1 MEGGGGGD
9 QDRAGLGP
17 EARNRLEEQQFFGL
31 QLHVL
36 PDELDDFD
44 MLVNLPAGFRA
55 RIGLNETTLTRAL
68 ARGDFAMAEKIIEEA
83 TDPEFLNDGAL
94 SATPLN
100 MVLTGR
106 SSFFHQSRNL
116 KLAHILMQRG
126 ANPNLRIPNHDMESA
141 SESPLELLLRY
152 YLKLT
157 EVFGVPGSGHCRTSY
172 RPNSFEET
180 ELMDTVG
187 INGEIGGMGPGQITS
202 QARQL
207 LLYCLENGGDTNL
220 PTTDAA
226 KTIYHMAVVAPV
238 TDPALIQRMLEL
250 GANVNHADVHN
261 TTPLMDIIM
270 LGDEQRA
277 LADLASLQAAGRSLL
292 LDSQNCSL
300 QSALWRSI
308 FQGHCTLALELLSAN
323 ANQSCSARVEPLSRP
338 AVRIP
343 RHPTIKS
350 AVPGLLAPFLND
362 SPCTANLN
370 VRLPKKR
377 SGRSTQE
384 YSALASVHLG
394 RNTVAPLVDQGFL
407 QGQAIADLTSTL
419 IRLNTDHTQA
429 GDSSVVDSSAIIP
442 LMFGELSAGLRQL
455 AVRTILRHA
464 LFTCSQEEALTKLD
478 SVCEKSGFLLTQL
491 LVKPSQA
498 KLAQQEETMMA
509 HEYEIELGS
518 EMELSFGLDP
528 ENVEVSVDKTDM
540 DNVELGISEIAI
552 SENPFSTAD
561 ELSVSDTSASYFT
574 ENSEVNGL
582 EVSDDTADNLEHVD
596 KGEYVVDILDTIDK
610 LDRELEVIRTDSIL
624 QTLDRDLATW
634 EVELQGTLDR
644 IQRYQAE
651 LSSGDLVRDVRL
663 IRRGRN
669 RGIEE
674 ARRRSEQLME
684 ELRVQRSILVKSDR
698 DIEEVE
704 EAVGDLL
711 EQTDEV
717 GIILGEGDQVVPN
730 ICQETDSGSDGVR
743 EARRNGARVDSVYWE
758 NRRRRIDENWSLG
771 ADRALAG
778 QTGDEAEYSES
789 DVVPSDGRSMDEIL
803 SSVCPMCLDV
813 YHGSHDCPML
823 RPSVVQPLTIAQ
835 SSPEHTANRPTV
847 VHISPENHHT
857 EQLVQTLSVSVSVS
871 DVAPVAPYMPPLTD
885 SELSSDTESNSWL
898 SQSSS
903 SQRQGTSTRPVAP
916 TSPQTMANN
925 LAILNERLFQQR
937 RRIGAAAIS
946 LVDQVMTPPPP
957 LTPSPPPLRDPFTLR
972 MPGYF
977 RNTPPSFRSPP
988 VPPMRHIPSPLLS
1001 AAPTRNSPPLPSSVR
1016 LPGLIASSNSELDSD
1031 SSSDTDTWGGT
1042 FSLRHTRRQ
1051 AEQVEPPT
1059 NDATIVSR
1067 LTSRTL
1073 YALTDSLG
1081 IPHGLRPCFAVE
1093 AARLQLT
1100 LALFNHQSITC
1111 DRNCEGDESDSDS
1124 EEDWLATDTDTE
1136 EETAE
1141 ENEVD
1146 QPPLTDSEDS
1156 TESSVSDFSQR
1167 SWFGSQAELTEAR
1180 RLSPRSTFSPPLSSS
1195 PRSLTS
1201 DSEAS
1206 FSSRGHA
1213 WLPDRE
1219 DLRSVRQFLASSP
1232 GPEFH
1237 HSTDSESES
1246 SGI

>member
-1 MEGGGGGD
+1 MEGDGDQEGGGLVGV
-9 QDRAGLGP
+9 
-17 EARNRLEEQQFFGL
+17 RNRLEEQQFFGL

-36 PDELDDFD
+36 PEELDDFD

-55 RIGLNETTLTRAL
+55 RIGLNETSLTRAL
-68 ARGDFAMAEKIIEEA
+68 GRGDFALAEKIIEEA

-126 ANPNLRIPNHDMESA
+126 ANSNLRIPNHDLESA

-152 YLKLT
+152 YLKLI

-187 INGEIGGMGPGQITS
+187 INGEIGGMGPVQITS

-207 LLYCLENGGDTNL
+207 IVYCLENGGDTNL

-226 KTIYHMAVVAPV
+226 KSIFHMAVVSTV
-238 TDPALIQRMLEL
+238 TDKTLIQRMLEL

-277 LADLASLQAAGRSLL
+277 LADLASLQSAGRSLL

-300 QSALWRSI
+300 QSALWCSI
-308 FQGHCTLALELLSAN
+308 FQGHCTLAQELLAAN

-343 RHPTIKS
+343 RQSTIKS

-377 SGRSTQE
+377 SGRSVQE

-394 RNTVAPLVDQGFL
+394 KTTVAPLVDKGFL

-429 GDSSVVDSSAIIP
+429 GDSSVVDSRAIIP

-455 AVRTILRHA
+455 AVRTILRHS
-464 LFTCSQEEALTKLD
+464 LFNCSQEETLARLD
-478 SVCEKSGFLLTQL
+478 KVCEKSGFLLTQL
-491 LVKPSQA
+491 LVKPSKA
-498 KLAQQEETMMA
+498 KLAQQEEMMLA
-509 HEYEIELGS
+509 HECEIELGS
-518 EMELSFGLDP
+518 EMELSFGIDTDSRDDI
-528 ENVEVSVDKTDM
+528 EDKTEM
-540 DNVELGISEIAI
+540 DTVELGISDIAI
-552 SENPFSTAD
+552 SEHPFSTAD
-561 ELSVSDTSASYFT
+561 ELSVSEIYFT
-574 ENSEVNGL
+574 ENSEMTGL
-582 EVSDDTADNLEHVD
+582 NITDTPDDVPDSSFDDLETGDEKGEHVM
-596 KGEYVVDILDTIDK
+596 DIFEQIDK
-610 LDRELEVIRTDSIL
+610 LDRELDVIRTDSVL

-651 LSSGDLVRDVRL
+651 LNGGDLIRDVRL

-684 ELRVQRSILVKSDR
+684 ELRLQRSILVKSDR
-698 DIEEVE
+698 DIEEVAE
-704 EAVGDLL
+704 TVGDLL
-711 EQTDEV
+711 DQAKDV
-717 GIILGEGDQVVPN
+717 DIILGEGDYVKRN
-730 ICQETDSGSDGVR
+730 ICQETDSESDG
-743 EARRNGARVDSVYWE
+743 EAGRSGARVDSLFLE

-771 ADRALAG
+771 ADRVLVEPTEDDAAFS
-778 QTGDEAEYSES
+778 DS
-789 DVVPSDGRSMDEIL
+789 DVVPSDGRSIDEIL
-803 SSVCPMCLDV
+803 SSVCQMCLDV
-813 YHGSHDCPML
+813 YHGHHDCPML
-823 RPSVVQPLTIAQ
+823 RPSVVQPLSIAY
-835 SSPEHTANRPTV
+835 SSLPV
-847 VHISPENHHT
+847 VHTIPENAHHT
-857 EQLVQTLSVSVSVS
+857 EHLVQNLSVSVSVPGASS
-871 DVAPVAPYMPPLTD
+871 DMPLLVSGEF
-885 SELSSDTESNSWL
+885 SESDDSSDTESPSWV
-898 SQSSS
+898 SQSSG
-903 SQRQGTSTRPVAP
+903 SQPGSKPRPPVAP

-946 LVDQVMTPPPP
+946 LVDHVLTPPPP
-957 LTPSPPPLRDPFTLR
+957 LTPSPPPLRDPFILR

-977 RNTPPSFRSPP
+977 RSTPPSFRSPP

-1001 AAPTRNSPPLPSSVR
+1001 AAPTRQTPTVSSSVR
-1016 LPGLIASSNSELDSD
+1016 LPDLIASSDSD
-1031 SSSDTDTWGGT
+1031 AESDNSTDSDTWGGT

-1051 AEQVEPPT
+1051 AEQAEPPT
-1059 NDATIVSR
+1059 NDATIVNR
-1067 LTSRTL
+1067 LTPRTL

-1136 EETAE
+1136 DETAE
-1141 ENEVD
+1141 ENEVE

-1180 RLSPRSTFSPPLSSS
+1180 RLTPRSSFSPPLSTS
-1195 PRSLTS
+1195 PRSLSS

-1206 FSSRGHA
+1206 FALRDQT

-1232 GPEFH
+1232 GADFN

>member
-1 MEGGGGGD
+1 MEGGGDHEGMGF
-9 QDRAGLGP
+9 GP
-17 EARNRLEEQQFFGL
+17 GARNRLEEQQFLGL

-36 PDELDDFD
+36 PEELDDFD

-83 TDPEFLNDGAL
+83 TDIEFLNDGAL

-116 KLAHILMQRG
+116 KLAHILLQRG

-152 YLKLT
+152 YLKLI
-157 EVFGVPGSGHCRTSY
+157 EVFGVPGSGQCRTSY

-187 INGEIGGMGPGQITS
+187 INGEIGGLGPGQITS

-207 LLYCLENGGDTNL
+207 LVYCLENGGDTNL

-277 LADLASLQAAGRSLL
+277 LSDLASLQSAGRSLL

-300 QSALWRSI
+300 QSALWRTI
-308 FQGHCTLALELLSAN
+308 FQGHCTLALELLAAN

-377 SGRSTQE
+377 AGRSTQE

-394 RNTVAPLVDQGFL
+394 RNTVAPLVDRGFL
-407 QGQAIADLTSTL
+407 QGQPIADLTSTL

-429 GDSSVVDSSAIIP
+429 GDSSVVDSGAIIP
-442 LMFGELSAGLRQL
+442 LMFGEVSAGLRQL
-455 AVRTILRHA
+455 AVRTILRHS
-464 LFTCSQEEALTKLD
+464 LFSCSQEETLTRLD
-478 SVCEKSGFLLTQL
+478 KVCEKSGFMLTQL
-491 LVKPSQA
+491 LVRPSLA

-518 EMELSFGLDP
+518 EMELSLGLDP
-528 ENVEVSVDKTDM
+528 LENM
-540 DNVELGISEIAI
+540 DAVELGISEIAI

-561 ELSVSDTSASYFT
+561 ELSVSDII

-582 EVSDDTADNLEHVD
+582 DDVSDVPGDLLNDLIENLEPADN
-596 KGEYVVDILDTIDK
+596 KGERVIDIFETIDK
-610 LDRELEVIRTDSIL
+610 LDRELEVIRTDSVL

-651 LSSGDLVRDVRL
+651 LSNGDLIRDVRL

-698 DIEEVE
+698 DIEEAE

-711 EQTDEV
+711 EQAGEV
-717 GIILGEGDQVVPN
+717 GSILGEGEYLVPN
-730 ICQETDSGSDGVR
+730 ICQDTDSSSDGVV
-743 EARRNGARVDSVYWE
+743 EVRRNGASFDSLYWE

-771 ADRALAG
+771 ADRVLAG
-778 QTGDEAEYSES
+778 ETGDELEYSES
-789 DVVPSDGRSMDEIL
+789 DVVPADGRSLDEIL
-803 SSVCPMCLDV
+803 SNVCPMCLDV
-813 YHGSHDCPML
+813 YLLPPHDCPML
-823 RPSVVQPLTIAQ
+823 RPSVVQPMSYTQ
-835 SSPEHTANRPTV
+835 SSPDNSTSRPTL
-847 VHISPENHHT
+847 VHASPEHHHHT

-871 DVAPVAPYMPPLTD
+871 GAAPHLPPLTDSVD

-898 SQSSS
+898 SNSSS
-903 SQRQGTSTRPVAP
+903 SQRPGPGPVAS

-946 LVDQVMTPPPP
+946 LVDQVLTPPPP

-977 RNTPPSFRSPP
+977 RSTPPSFRSPP

-1001 AAPTRNSPPLPSSVR
+1001 AAPIRHSPPANSSVR
-1016 LPGLIASSNSELDSD
+1016 MPGLVASSDSEPDSD
-1031 SSSDTDTWGGT
+1031 NSSDTDTWGGT

-1051 AEQVEPPT
+1051 AEQAEPPT
-1059 NDATIVSR
+1059 NDATVVSR

-1081 IPHGLRPCFAVE
+1081 IPHSLRPCFAVE

-1100 LALFNHQSITC
+1100 LALFNHQSISC

-1141 ENEVD
+1141 EVE

-1195 PRSLTS
+1195 PRSITS
-1201 DSEAS
+1201 DSETS
-1206 FSSRGHA
+1206 ISSRDHA

-1219 DLRSVRQFLASSP
+1219 DLRRVRHFLSSSP
-1232 GPEFH
+1232 GPEFN

>member
-1 MEGGGGGD
+1 MEGGGE
-9 QDRAGLGP
+9 P
-17 EARNRLEEQQFFGL
+17 EGVGFAPGVRNRLEEQQLFGL

-36 PDELDDFD
+36 PEELDDFD

-68 ARGDFAMAEKIIEEA
+68 ARGDFALAEKIIEEA
-83 TDPEFLNDGAL
+83 TDIEFLNDGAL

-116 KLAHILMQRG
+116 KLAHLLMQKG

-152 YLKLT
+152 YLKLI
-157 EVFGVPGSGHCRTSY
+157 EVFGVPGSGQCRTSY

-207 LLYCLENGGDTNL
+207 LVYCLEHGGDTNL

-226 KTIYHMAVVAPV
+226 KTIYHMAVISPV
-238 TDPALIQRMLEL
+238 TDPGLVIRMLEL

-277 LADLASLQAAGRSLL
+277 LGDLVSMQTAGRSLL

-300 QSALWRSI
+300 QSALWRAI
-308 FQGHCTLALELLSAN
+308 FQGQRTLALELLGASAN
-323 ANQSCSARVEPLSRP
+323 QACSARVEPLSRP
-338 AVRIP
+338 VVRIP
-343 RHPTIKS
+343 KHPTIKS

-377 SGRSTQE
+377 TGRTTTE
-384 YSALASVHLG
+384 YSALASVHLA
-394 RNTVAPLVDQGFL
+394 RNTIAPLVDKGYL
-407 QGQAIADLTSTL
+407 QDQAVADLTSTL

-429 GDSSVVDSSAIIP
+429 GDSSVVDSKAIIP

-455 AVRTILRHA
+455 AVRTILRHS
-464 LFTCSQEEALTKLD
+464 LFSCGQEETLARLD
-478 SVCEKSGFLLTQL
+478 TVCEKSGFMLTQL
-491 LVKPSQA
+491 LVKPSLA
-498 KLAQQEETMMA
+498 KLAQQEETMMS

-528 ENVEVSVDKTDM
+528 VESVEMGDEKSELNTL
-540 DNVELGISEIAI
+540 ELGISEIAI

-561 ELSVSDTSASYFT
+561 ELSVSDTSYYT
-574 ENSEVNGL
+574 ENSDVNGL
-582 EVSDDTADNLEHVD
+582 ELPDDSTDPFNDNLGPSAD
-596 KGEYVVDILDTIDK
+596 KGEHVIDIFETIDK
-610 LDRELEVIRTDSIL
+610 LDRELEVIRTDSVL
-624 QTLDRDLATW
+624 QTLDRDLAVW

-651 LSSGDLVRDVRL
+651 LGSGELIRDVRL

-684 ELRVQRSILVKSDR
+684 ELKVQRSILVKSDM
-698 DIEEVE
+698 DIEEAE
-704 EAVGDLL
+704 EAIGDHAEHAYGVGNM
-711 EQTDEV
+711 
-717 GIILGEGDQVVPN
+717 IGDHVVPN
-730 ICQETDSGSDGVR
+730 ICQEAESDLSRDGRRAGAGV
-743 EARRNGARVDSVYWE
+743 ESLYWE
-758 NRRRRIDENWSLG
+758 NRRRQIDENWSLG
-771 ADRALAG
+771 ADRVLV
-778 QTGDEAEYSES
+778 DEAEYSES
-789 DVVPSDGRSMDEIL
+789 DVVPSDGRSLDEIL

-813 YHGSHDCPML
+813 YHGTHDCIMM
-823 RPSVVQPLTIAQ
+823 RPSVVQPVSIAQ
-835 SSPEHTANRPTV
+835 ASPTMVRT
-847 VHISPENHHT
+847 SPENHHT

-871 DVAPVAPYMPPLTD
+871 GARAAPPLPALTD

-898 SQSSS
+898 SNSSS
-903 SQRQGTSTRPVAP
+903 SQRPADTAVAP
-916 TSPQTMANN
+916 TSPQTMVNN

-977 RNTPPSFRSPP
+977 RSTPPSFRSPP

-1001 AAPTRNSPPLPSSVR
+1001 AAPLRPSPP
-1016 LPGLIASSNSELDSD
+1016 LPGLIASSDSEPDSD
-1031 SSSDTDTWGGT
+1031 NSSDTDTWGGT

-1051 AEQVEPPT
+1051 AEQADPPT
-1059 NDATIVSR
+1059 NDATIVNR

-1100 LALFNHQSITC
+1100 LALFSHQSIAC

-1124 EEDWLATDTDTE
+1124 EEDWLATDSDTE

-1141 ENEVD
+1141 ENEIER
-1146 QPPLTDSEDS
+1146 PPLTETESEDDS
-1156 TESSVSDFSQR
+1156 SESSISDFSQR

-1180 RLSPRSTFSPPLSSS
+1180 RLSPRSTFSPPLSTS

-1201 DSEAS
+1201 DSETS
-1206 FSSRGHA
+1206 ISSRDHP

-1219 DLRSVRQFLASSP
+1219 DLRRVRRFLANSP

-1246 SGI
+1246 SEI